1 VFIVSTAAIMSSLG
15 EESSVVERP
24 ISTALGRLDPGA
36 TVRIGSIA
44 NGEFREPR
52 QFTVTKQTEESP
64 PRVET
69 AAKYRRV
76 YLEDHDG
83 IRYVVHSFAKPP
95 EKGQCSVPEI
105 FRCTTSDT
113 SAEHYQEKSEGSIN
127 YLQIL
132 SGSGV

>member
-1 VFIVSTAAIMSSLG
+1 MSLLS

-24 ISTALGRLDPGA
+24 ISTALGRLDPGT

-52 QFTVTKQTEESP
+52 HFTVSKQTEESP
-64 PRVET
+64 PRT
-69 AAKYRRV
+69 ATATEYRRV

-105 FRCTTSDT
+105 FRCSTPDT
-113 SAEHYQEKSEGSIN
+113 SAEHYQEISVGSIN

-132 SGSGV
+132 TGSTV